1 MANELGWNIANK
13 GHELYLGID
22 RGKVHSS
29 QEELQIG
36 DSLMGGAIGLRG
48 KYGALIMI
56 NFVGVP
62 NEKNRKDLE
71 PSHVTTGFNVS
82 YRFLMLTLLD
92 E

>member
-1 MANELGWNIANK
+1 MRGFDGELSLSGEKGWLWRNELGWDIANK

-48 KYGALIMI
+48 KIMGALTMI
-56 NFVGVP
+56 FCGVP
-62 NEKNRKDLE
+62 IKNRKD
-71 PSHVTTGFNVS
+71 
-82 YRFLMLTLLD
+82 
-92 E
+92 

>member
-1 MANELGWNIANK
+1 MVSYHFPVKKVGYGEMSSVGILPIK

-48 KYGALIMI
+48 KLWGI
-56 NFVGVP
+56 NYDYFVGVP
-62 NEKNRKDLE
+62 IKK
-71 PSHVTTGFNVS
+71 TG
-82 YRFLMLTLLD
+82 RI
-92 E
+92 

>member
-22 RGKVHSS
+22 RGKVRSS

-48 KYGALIMI
+48 KLW
-56 NFVGVP
+56 GVNYDYLWVP
-62 NEKNRKDLE
+62 RLKSRKDLE
-71 PSHVTTGFNVS
+71 PVMSQPD
-82 YRFLMLTLLD
+82 LM
-92 E
+92 